1 MVGQNDSKSKNYK
14 DTIVLYKKSKKAKKQ
29 ALRIKLQDKNCM

>member
-14 DTIVLYKKSKKAKKQ
+14 DTIVLYKRVKKAKKQ
-29 ALRIKLQDKNCM
+29 ALELQDKNFI

>member
-14 DTIVLYKKSKKAKKQ
+14 DTIVLYKNSEKAKKKQ
-29 ALRIKLQDKNCM
+29 ALELQDKSFI

>member
-14 DTIVLYKKSKKAKKQ
+14 DTIVLYKKSEKAKNKIG
-29 ALRIKLQDKNCM
+29 ARITR

>member
-14 DTIVLYKKSKKAKKQ
+14 GTIVLYKKSEKAKKN
-29 ALRIKLQDKNCM
+29 RR

>member
-14 DTIVLYKKSKKAKKQ
+14 DTIVLYKKSEKAKKN
-29 ALRIKLQDKNCM
+29 RC

>member
-14 DTIVLYKKSKKAKKQ
+14 DTIVLYKKSEKAKKQ
-29 ALRIKLQDKNCM
+29 ALELQDKSFI